1 MHVVDLPTHSPRD
14 VIGVSTSAV
23 VDTGRV
29 ASEVECRDGAEHS
42 SVADDSTQLCS
53 RFVTCLLL
61 NTYKRHCEEGFGDG
75 IEVVSG
81 HSLND
86 PAPAKAA

>member
-1 MHVVDLPTHSPRD
+1 MHIVDLPTHSPRD
-14 VIGVSTSAV
+14 VIGASTSAG

-29 ASEVECRDGAEHS
+29 ASEVECRYGAEHS
-42 SVADDSTQLCS
+42 SVAHDSTQLCS
-53 RFVTCLLL
+53 RFVTRLRL
-61 NTYKRHCEEGFGDG
+61 NTNKRHREVGLSDG